1 MAPHTPQRS
10 LRPGEAVARLDYRQ
24 RWTLLAVLTAAY
36 GMGAFGMLGVSPL
49 TPSLADGFALS
60 RLDVAFIVPSVYVGG
75 LLFSLPGGHLADRWG
90 VRPTLLGALAVG
102 GLGLLVAAAAPR
114 FALFLL
120 GLVIAGSGWS
130 VVNPVLGKAIV
141 DLFPLTERG
150 IAMGIKQ
157 MGLTL
162 GGGVSALVLPAIAA
176 RWGWRAAV
184 AACAAGM
191 TAPVLFAWRPLRA
204 LTRAEARTP
213 AHPAQPL
220 DWSWTR
226 RSALLIV
233 FGAGVVLGMVQSA
246 VLAYLPIF
254 SVQALGFSP
263 VGAGVLIAAS
273 QIGGA
278 AARLLLGM
286 ASDRW
291 SSGRRPPWLVLT
303 SALGAAIFLVYA
315 WVPTAHPVWAALL
328 AFFAGIGAYGWVG
341 IYFIISAEAG
351 GATRS
356 GLLSGVSFAAIVVGL
371 LTGAPI
377 FGLTLQAFDSYGAAW
392 TVFAGLSAVVAV
404 VVTAC
409 GAAIHRECQPA
420 LAR

>member
-1 MAPHTPQRS
+1 MSR
-10 LRPGEAVARLDYRQ
+10 
-24 RWTLLAVLTAAY
+24 RWFLLSVLTGAY
-36 GMGAFGMLGVSPL
+36 GLGAFGMLGVSPL
-49 TPSLADGFALS
+49 SPALMQGFALN
-60 RLDVAFIVPSVYVGG
+60 RFEVAFIVPSVYVGG
-75 LLFSLPGGHLADRWG
+75 LLFSLPGGHLADQWG
-90 VRPTLLGALAVG
+90 VRPTLLGALALG
-102 GLGLLVAAAAPR
+102 AIGLLLASMAPH
-114 FALFLL
+114 FVVFLL
-120 GLVIAGSGWS
+120 CLVLAGSGWC

-150 IAMGIKQ
+150 MAMGIKQ

-162 GGGVSALVLPAIAA
+162 GGGASALVLPAIAA
-176 RWGWRAAV
+176 HWGWRAAV

-191 TAPVLFAWRPLRA
+191 ALPVIAAWRPLRGLA
-204 LTRAEARTP
+204 RPHAAGAARPRAP
-213 AHPAQPL
+213 I
-220 DWSWTR
+220 DWWWTR
-226 RSALLIV
+226 RPALLAV

-254 SVQALGFSP
+254 SVQALGFTP

-278 AARLLLGM
+278 VARLLLGL

-303 SALGAAIFLVYA
+303 SALGTLIFLAYA
-315 WVPTAHPVWAALL
+315 WVPTADPVGAALL

-351 GATRS
+351 GATQS
-356 GLLSGVSFAAIVVGL
+356 GLLSGVAFAAIVAGL
-371 LTGAPI
+371 LVGAPT
-377 FGLTLQAFDSYGAAW
+377 FGLVLQAFDSYAAAW
-392 TVFAGLSAVVAV
+392 ALFAGLSGVVALV
-404 VVTAC
+404 VAAF

>member
-1 MAPHTPQRS
+1 MPP
-10 LRPGEAVARLDYRQ
+10 D
-24 RWTLLAVLTAAY
+24 RWYLLVVLTCSY
-36 GMGAFGMLGVSPL
+36 GLGAFGMLGVSPL
-49 TPSLADGFALS
+49 SPALMQGFALS

-90 VRPTLLGALAVG
+90 VRPTLLGALALG
-102 GLGLLVAAAAPR
+102 GAGLLAAALAPH
-114 FALFLL
+114 FVVFLL
-120 GLVIAGSGWS
+120 CLVCAGSGWC

-162 GGGVSALVLPAIAA
+162 GGGLSALVLPAIAA
-176 RWGWRAAV
+176 RWGWRVAV
-184 AACAAGM
+184 VACAAGM
-191 TAPVLFAWRPLRA
+191 TVPVLFAWRPLNA
-204 LTRAEARTP
+204 LARPQAPTSARP
-213 AHPAQPL
+213 SAPIS
-220 DWSWTR
+220 WWWTR
-226 RSALLIV
+226 RPALLV
-233 FGAGVVLGMVQSA
+233 LFGAGVVLGMVQSA
-246 VLAYLPIF
+246 VLAYLPVF

-278 AARLLLGM
+278 AARLGLGI

-303 SALGAAIFLVYA
+303 AALGTLIFLVYA
-315 WVPTAHPVWAALL
+315 WVPTADPVWAALL
-328 AFFAGIGAYGWVG
+328 AFFAGVGAYGWVG

-351 GATRS
+351 GATQS
-356 GLLSGVSFAAIVVGL
+356 GLLSGVSFAAIVLGL
-371 LTGAPI
+371 LAGAPL
-377 FGLTLQAFDSYGAAW
+377 FGLVLQAFDSYGASW
-392 TVFAGLSAVVAV
+392 TVFAALSGVVALVVAV
-404 VVTAC
+404 F
-409 GAAIHRECQPA
+409 GAAIHRECTPA